1 MALFTVPLLDGKQ
14 DVLQIWT
21 KEVNI
26 VSSPEV
32 GYQV

>member
-1 MALFTVPLLDGKQ
+1 MALFTVPLLDEKQ